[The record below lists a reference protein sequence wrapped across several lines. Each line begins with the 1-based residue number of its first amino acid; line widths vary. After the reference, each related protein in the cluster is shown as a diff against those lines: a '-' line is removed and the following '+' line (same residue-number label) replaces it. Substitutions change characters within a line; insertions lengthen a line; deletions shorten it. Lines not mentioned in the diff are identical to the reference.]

1 MGTIIGRTDIAADV
15 LSSILTS
22 NITKQNHKRK
32 ELTDKRSSIAGSK
45 SNQILKR
52 NNKYW
57 DKKHKKTDKRLRIFQ
72 EKGKTLFVEEY
83 FLKGDG
89 AISIIFQE
97 ILQ

>member
-22 NITKQNHKRK
+22 NITKQNHNRK

-52 NNKYW
+52 NNKY
-57 DKKHKKTDKRLRIFQ
+57 
-72 EKGKTLFVEEY
+72 
-83 FLKGDG
+83 
-89 AISIIFQE
+89 
-97 ILQ
+97 